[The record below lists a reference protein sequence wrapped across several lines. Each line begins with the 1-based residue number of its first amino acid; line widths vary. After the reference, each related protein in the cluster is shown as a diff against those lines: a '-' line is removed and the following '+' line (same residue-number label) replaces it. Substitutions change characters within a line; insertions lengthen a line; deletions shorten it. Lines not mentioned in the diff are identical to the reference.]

1 MSRVNGTEIYFSHE
15 EICDA
20 LKNFNKEYK
29 DGNIKQ
35 KIDYRLWQKLK
46 KSIYGVTVE
55 NSFDGEGREVLD
67 FFEVQRKHITRSDG
81 TEETKYFTELSDWIG
96 AFDIYGSE
104 FGWFFYDNYFLKHS
118 DLDPDTIYDDWE
130 AYGSMRDMYASSA
143 CTSSSGNSYKKMI
156 DGKEV
161 DYWDYTPNY
170 DQAQKI
176 YNNLSV
182 GTTIGTT
189 LNSSDYTFSVD
200 TNTASIYGEPIATE
214 KYVDKS
220 VKEAINEIVNK
231 YNEKEKD
238 SMKGFNFNFGPC
250 TGDNI
255 KMSVYGLAIQNA
267 NGEWV
272 SYDAKS
278 GQIMNVDLLNFDGR
292 KFMFK
297 MPVAI
302 KDIAKGDIVI
312 HNKVPMF
319 VLGVTE
325 DGVIAVDVRAGE
337 EKKILPTNSPFGF
350 NFVTKVVSMFNAF
363 NGAPTPDAPFGNF
376 LPFMMMGEGNEID
389 PFVMCMMLQNM
400 GTVPGGSLFSNPM
413 MMYFLM
419 KDGDAQKDLIMPMFM
434 MQAMGQPASGVIKS
448 NK

>member
-20 LKNFNKEYK
+20 LNNFNKEYK
-29 DGNIKQ
+29 DGNIKH
-35 KIDYRLWQKLK
+35 KIEYRLWQKLK

-96 AFDIYGSE
+96 AFDIYSSE

-143 CTSSSGNSYKKMI
+143 CTSSSGNKTLN
-156 DGKEV
+156 GNEV
-161 DYWDYTPNY
+161 EYWDYTPNY
-170 DQAQKI
+170 DKAEKI

-182 GTTIGTT
+182 GTTIGKT
-189 LNSSDYTFSVD
+189 LQTSDFTFSVD
-200 TNTASIYGEPIATE
+200 TNTASIYGEPIATQ

-220 VKEAINEIVNK
+220 VKEAIDEIVNK

-272 SYDAKS
+272 SYDTKS

-319 VLGVTE
+319 VLDIKDG
-325 DGVIAVDVRAGE
+325 GVIAVDVRAGE

-389 PFVMCMMLQNM
+389 PFVMCMMMQNM
-400 GTVPGGSLFSNPM
+400 GGAQGGNMFSNPM

-419 KDGDAQKDLIMPMFM
+419 KDGGADKDFMLPMLM
-434 MQAMGQPASGVIKS
+434 MQAMGQPASEVIKS

>member
-29 DGNIKQ
+29 DGNIKE

-55 NSFDGEGREVLD
+55 NSFDREGREVLD
-67 FFEVQRKHITRSDG
+67 FFEVQRKHIIRSDG

-96 AFDIYGSE
+96 AFDIYNSE

-118 DLDPDTIYDDWE
+118 DLNPDTIYDDWE

-143 CTSSSGNSYKKMI
+143 CTSSSDNSYKKMI

-400 GTVPGGSLFSNPM
+400 GTVPGESLFSNPM

>member
-1 MSRVNGTEIYFSHE
+1 MSRFNGTEIYFSHE

-29 DGNIKQ
+29 DGNIKE
-35 KIDYRLWQKLK
+35 KIEYQLWQKLK

-67 FFEVQRKHITRSDG
+67 FFEVQRKHITRFDG

-118 DLDPDTIYDDWE
+118 DLNPDTIYDDWE

-143 CTSSSGNSYKKMI
+143 CTSSSGNQTLN
-156 DGKEV
+156 GKEV

-170 DQAQKI
+170 DKAEKI

-182 GTTIGTT
+182 GTTIGKT
-189 LNSSDYTFSVD
+189 LQSSDFTFSVD

-238 SMKGFNFNFGPC
+238 SMKGFNFSFGPC

-278 GQIMNVDLLNFDGR
+278 GQIMNVDLFNFDGR

-319 VLGVTE
+319 VLDINDG
-325 DGVIAVDVRAGE
+325 GVIAVDVRAGE

-350 NFVTKVVSMFNAF
+350 NFVTKVVSVFNAF

-376 LPFMMMGEGNEID
+376 LPFMMMGEGNDVD
-389 PFVMCMMLQNM
+389 PFVMCMMMQNM
-400 GTVPGGSLFSNPM
+400 GNAQGGNIFSNPM

-419 KDGDAQKDLIMPMFM
+419 KDGGADKDFMLPMLM
-434 MQAMGQPASGVIKS
+434 MQAMGQPASEVIKS

>member
-1 MSRVNGTEIYFSHE
+1 MSRVNGTEIYFSHN

-29 DGNIKQ
+29 DGNIKE
-35 KIDYRLWQKLK
+35 KIDYRIWQKLK

-55 NSFDGEGREVLD
+55 NSFDKEGREVLD
-67 FFEVQRKHITRSDG
+67 FFEVQRRHILHSDG

-96 AFDIYGSE
+96 AFDIYNSE
-104 FGWFFYDNYFLKHS
+104 FGWFFYDNYFWKHS
-118 DLDPDTIYDDWE
+118 DFNPDTTYDDWE
-130 AYGSMRDMYASSA
+130 AYNNMKDVSA
-143 CTSSSGNSYKKMI
+143 CSSCNRPDYTSSLNDVAEKWQLWDSDYNYK
-156 DGKEV
+156 GRA
-161 DYWDYTPNY
+161 YS
-170 DQAQKI
+170 
-176 YNNLSV
+176 NLTDCITNDTSKLAFSV
-182 GTTIGTT
+182 GT
-189 LNSSDYTFSVD
+189 D
-200 TNTASIYGEPIATE
+200 TANIYGEPIATE

-220 VKEAINEIVNK
+220 IKEAVNEIVNK

-272 SYDAKS
+272 SYDTKS

-319 VLGVTE
+319 VLDIKDG
-325 DGVIAVDVRAGE
+325 GVIAVDVRAGE

-376 LPFMMMGEGNEID
+376 LPFMMMGEGNDVD
-389 PFVMCMMLQNM
+389 PFVMCMMMQNM
-400 GTVPGGSLFSNPM
+400 GNAQGGNMFSNPM

-419 KDGDAQKDLIMPMFM
+419 KDGGADKDFMLPMLM

>member
-55 NSFDGEGREVLD
+55 NSFDKEGQEVLD
-67 FFEVQRKHITRSDG
+67 FFEVQRKHIVRSDG

-96 AFDIYGSE
+96 AFDIYNSE

-118 DLDPDTIYDDWE
+118 DLNPDTIYDDWE

-143 CTSSSGNSYKKMI
+143 CSSNSNGYKTMN

-182 GTTIGTT
+182 GTTIGKT
-189 LNSSDYTFSVD
+189 LQSSDYTFSVD

-419 KDGDAQKDLIMPMFM
+419 KDGDAQKDLIMPMLM
-434 MQAMGQPASGVIKS
+434 MQAMGQPASEVIKS

>member
-1 MSRVNGTEIYFSHE
+1 MSRVNKTEIYFSYE

-20 LKNFNKEYK
+20 LNNFNKEYK
-29 DGNIKQ
+29 DGNIKE
-35 KIDYRLWQKLK
+35 KIDYRIWQKLK
-46 KSIYGVTVE
+46 KSIYGITVVE
-55 NSFDGEGREVLD
+55 NSFDDEEQEVLN
-67 FFEVQRKHITRSDG
+67 FFEVKRKHTICADG
-81 TEETKYFTELSDWIG
+81 AEEAKYFTELSNWICD
-96 AFDIYGSE
+96 FDIYGSE
-104 FGWFFYDNYFLKHS
+104 FGWFFYNNYFLKHS
-118 DLDPDTIYDDWE
+118 NLNPDIIYDNWE
-130 AYGSMRDMYASSA
+130 DYDSMRNMFESST
-143 CTSSSGNSYKKMI
+143 CNSNQTLHEKENKKETKNQI
-156 DGKEV
+156 V
-161 DYWDYTPNY
+161 D
-170 DQAQKI
+170 
-176 YNNLSV
+176 
-182 GTTIGTT
+182 
-189 LNSSDYTFSVD
+189 
-200 TNTASIYGEPIATE
+200 
-214 KYVDKS
+214 
-220 VKEAINEIVNK
+220 K

-238 SMKGFNFNFGPC
+238 NMKGFNFNFGPC

-255 KMSVYGLAIQNA
+255 KISVYGLAIQNI

-319 VLGVTE
+319 VLDIKD

-363 NGAPTPDAPFGNF
+363 NSAPTPDAPFGNF
-376 LPFMMMGEGNEID
+376 LPFMMMSEDNEID
-389 PFVMCMMLQNM
+389 PFVMCMMMQNM
-400 GTVPGGSLFSNPM
+400 GNAQYGNMFSNPM

-419 KDGDAQKDLIMPMFM
+419 KDGGADKDFMLPMLV
-434 MQAMGQPASGVIKS
+434 MQTMSQPASEIIKS

>member
-1 MSRVNGTEIYFSHE
+1 MPQIKAEKIYFSHA
-15 EICDA
+15 EILEA
-20 LKNFNKEYK
+20 LNNFNQLYK
-29 DGNIKQ
+29 SDKIKQ
-35 KIDYRLWQKLK
+35 KIDYQIWKKLK
-46 KSIYGVTVE
+46 SCIYGVNVE
-55 NSFDGEGREVLD
+55 YCYSLSNEELLM
-67 FFEVQRKHITRSDG
+67 FFEVTKDKNG
-81 TEETKYFTELSDWIG
+81 NLFDEDTEFCS
-96 AFDIYGSE
+96 FDIYNSE
-104 FGWFFYDNYFLKHS
+104 FGIFFATNYYYKHPDVIS
-118 DLDPDTIYDDWE
+118 DTIYDDWE
-130 AYGSMRDMYASSA
+130 SYDSMRDMYASSA
-143 CTSSSGNSYKKMI
+143 CTSSSDNGYKKMI

-170 DQAQKI
+170 NQAQKI

-182 GTTIGTT
+182 ETTIGKT
-189 LNSSDYTFSVD
+189 LQSSDYTFSID

-220 VKEAINEIVNK
+220 IKETKNEIVNK

-238 SMKGFNFNFGPC
+238 NMKGFNFNFGPC
-250 TGDNI
+250 TSDNI
-255 KMSVYGLAIQNA
+255 KMSVYGLAIQNI

-272 SYDAKS
+272 SYDTKS

-319 VLGVTE
+319 VLDIKD

-363 NGAPTPDAPFGNF
+363 NSAPTPDAPFGNF
-376 LPFMMMGEGNEID
+376 LPFMMISEDNEID
-389 PFVMCMMLQNM
+389 PFVMCMMMQNM
-400 GTVPGGSLFSNPM
+400 NNAQYNNMFSNPM

-419 KDGDAQKDLIMPMFM
+419 KDSGVDKDFMLPMLM
-434 MQAMGQPASGVIKS
+434 MQAVGQPTSEVIKS

>member
-1 MSRVNGTEIYFSHE
+1 MSRVNKTEIYFSYE

-20 LKNFNKEYK
+20 LNNFNKEYK
-29 DGNIKQ
+29 DGNIKE
-35 KIDYRLWQKLK
+35 KIDYRIWQKLK
-46 KSIYGVTVE
+46 KSIYGITVVE
-55 NSFDGEGREVLD
+55 NSFDDEDQEVLN
-67 FFEVQRKHITRSDG
+67 FFEVKRKHTICADG
-81 TEETKYFTELSDWIG
+81 AEKAKYFTELSNWICD
-96 AFDIYGSE
+96 FDIYGSE
-104 FGWFFYDNYFLKHS
+104 FGWFFYNNYFLKHS
-118 DLDPDTIYDDWE
+118 NLNPDIIYDNWE
-130 AYGSMRDMYASSA
+130 DYDSVRNMFESSA
-143 CTSSSGNSYKKMI
+143 CNSNQTLHEKENKKETKNQI
-156 DGKEV
+156 V
-161 DYWDYTPNY
+161 D
-170 DQAQKI
+170 
-176 YNNLSV
+176 
-182 GTTIGTT
+182 
-189 LNSSDYTFSVD
+189 
-200 TNTASIYGEPIATE
+200 
-214 KYVDKS
+214 
-220 VKEAINEIVNK
+220 K

-238 SMKGFNFNFGPC
+238 NMKGFNFNFGPC

-255 KMSVYGLAIQNA
+255 KISVYGLAIQNI

-272 SYDAKS
+272 SYDTKS

-319 VLGVTE
+319 VLDIKD

-363 NGAPTPDAPFGNF
+363 NSAPTPDAPFGNF
-376 LPFMMMGEGNEID
+376 LPFMMISEDNEID
-389 PFVMCMMLQNM
+389 PFVMCMMMQNM
-400 GTVPGGSLFSNPM
+400 NNAQYNNMFSNPM

-419 KDGDAQKDLIMPMFM
+419 KDGGVDKDFMLPMLM
-434 MQAMGQPASGVIKS
+434 MQAVGQPTSEVIKS

>member
-1 MSRVNGTEIYFSHE
+1 MPRVNETEIYFSHE

-29 DGNIKQ
+29 DGNIKE
-35 KIDYRLWQKLK
+35 KIEYRLWQKLK

-55 NSFDGEGREVLD
+55 NSFDREGREVLD
-67 FFEVQRKHITRSDG
+67 FFEVQRRHLVCSDG
-81 TEETKYFTELSDWIG
+81 TEKTKYFTELSDWIG

-118 DLDPDTIYDDWE
+118 DLNPDTIYDDWE
-130 AYGSMRDMYASSA
+130 AYGSMRDMYASNICS
-143 CTSSSGNSYKKMI
+143 SSSGNGYKKMI

-161 DYWDYTPNY
+161 ECWDYTPNY
-170 DQAQKI
+170 DKAKKI

-189 LNSSDYTFSVD
+189 LQSNDYAFSVD

-220 VKEAINEIVNK
+220 VKEAIDEIVNK

-238 SMKGFNFNFGPC
+238 KVMKGFNFDFGPC
-250 TGDNI
+250 TGDNVR
-255 KMSVYGLAIQNA
+255 MSIYGLAVKNN

-272 SYDAKS
+272 SYNPSTK
-278 GQIMNVDLLNFDGR
+278 QIVNVDVLNFDGR

-302 KDIAKGDIVI
+302 KDIAVGDIVV
-312 HNKVPMF
+312 HNRVPMF
-319 VLGVTE
+319 VIGTDKEGGAVT
-325 DGVIAVDVRAGE
+325 AVDVKAGE
-337 EKKILPTNSPFGF
+337 EKKILPTTSPFGF
-350 NFVTKVVSMFNAF
+350 NFVTKVVSMFSAF
-363 NGAPTPDAPFGNF
+363 ENTPTPDAPFGNF
-376 LPFMMMGEGNEID
+376 LPFMLMNDENADNEPDPLVMM
-389 PFVMCMMLQNM
+389 MMLQNN
-400 GTVPGGSLFSNPM
+400 GTNAFNNPMM
-413 MMYFLM
+413 MMYFLGGEKV
-419 KDGDAQKDLIMPMFM
+419 KDNWMLPFLM
-434 MQAMGQPASGVIKS
+434 MNQVAAPATPNSK
-448 NK
+448 

>member
-1 MSRVNGTEIYFSHE
+1 MSRVNKTEIYFSYE

-20 LKNFNKEYK
+20 LNNFNKEYK
-29 DGNIKQ
+29 DGNIKE
-35 KIDYRLWQKLK
+35 KIDYRIWQKLK
-46 KSIYGVTVE
+46 KSIYGITVVE
-55 NSFDGEGREVLD
+55 NGFDDENQEVLN
-67 FFEVQRKHITRSDG
+67 FFEVKRKHNICADG
-81 TEETKYFTELSDWIG
+81 AEKTKYFTELSNWICD
-96 AFDIYGSE
+96 FDIYGSE
-104 FGWFFYDNYFLKHS
+104 FGWFFYNNYFLKHS
-118 DLDPDTIYDDWE
+118 NLNPDIIYDNWE
-130 AYGSMRDMYASSA
+130 DYASMRNMFESST
-143 CTSSSGNSYKKMI
+143 CNSNQILHKKEN
-156 DGKEV
+156 K
-161 DYWDYTPNY
+161 
-170 DQAQKI
+170 K
-176 YNNLSV
+176 
-182 GTTIGTT
+182 
-189 LNSSDYTFSVD
+189 
-200 TNTASIYGEPIATE
+200 
-214 KYVDKS
+214 
-220 VKEAINEIVNK
+220 EIVNK

-255 KMSVYGLAIQNA
+255 KMSVYGLAIQNI

-272 SYDAKS
+272 SYDTKS

-319 VLGVTE
+319 VLDIKDG
-325 DGVIAVDVRAGE
+325 GVIAIDVRAGE

-389 PFVMCMMLQNM
+389 PFVMCMMMQNM
-400 GTVPGGSLFSNPM
+400 NNAQYNNMFSNPM

-419 KDGDAQKDLIMPMFM
+419 KDGGVDKDFMLPMLM
-434 MQAMGQPASGVIKS
+434 MQAVGQPTSEVIKS

>member
-1 MSRVNGTEIYFSHE
+1 MPQIEAEKIYFSHA
-15 EICDA
+15 EILEA
-20 LKNFNKEYK
+20 LNNFNQLYRSNKIKE
-29 DGNIKQ
+29 
-35 KIDYRLWQKLK
+35 KIDYQIWKKLK
-46 KSIYGVTVE
+46 SCIYGINVE
-55 NSFDGEGREVLD
+55 YCYSLSNEELLM
-67 FFEVQRKHITRSDG
+67 FFEVTKDNNG
-81 TEETKYFTELSDWIG
+81 NLLDEDTEFCS
-96 AFDIYGSE
+96 FDIYNSE
-104 FGWFFYDNYFLKHS
+104 FGVFFATNYYYKHPDVIS
-118 DLDPDTIYDDWE
+118 DTIYDDWE
-130 AYGSMRDMYASSA
+130 AYGSMKNMYASNA
-143 CTSSSGNSYKKMI
+143 CSSSSGNQTLS
-156 DGKEV
+156 GKEV

-182 GTTIGTT
+182 GTTIGKTIQ
-189 LNSSDYTFSVD
+189 SSDYTFSVD
-200 TNTASIYGEPIATE
+200 KNTASIYGEPIAT
-214 KYVDKS
+214 KQYVDKS
-220 VKEAINEIVNK
+220 IKEAINEIVNK

-350 NFVTKVVSMFNAF
+350 NFVTKVVSMFNVF

-376 LPFMMMGEGNEID
+376 LPFMMMGEGNDVD
-389 PFVMCMMLQNM
+389 PFVMCMMMQNI
-400 GTVPGGSLFSNPM
+400 GNAQGGNMFSNPM

-419 KDGDAQKDLIMPMFM
+419 KDGGADKDFMLPMLM
-434 MQAMGQPASGVIKS
+434 MQAMGQPASEVIKS

>member
-1 MSRVNGTEIYFSHE
+1 MPQIKAEKIYFSHA
-15 EICDA
+15 EILEA
-20 LKNFNKEYK
+20 LNNFNKLYK
-29 DGNIKQ
+29 SNKIKE
-35 KIDYRLWQKLK
+35 KIDYQIWKKLK
-46 KSIYGVTVE
+46 SCIYGINVE
-55 NSFDGEGREVLD
+55 YCYSLSNEELLK
-67 FFEVQRKHITRSDG
+67 FFEVKV
-81 TEETKYFTELSDWIG
+81 TEDSYGNLFDEDTEFCS
-96 AFDIYGSE
+96 FDIYNSE
-104 FGWFFYDNYFLKHS
+104 FGMFFATNYYYKHPDVIS
-118 DLDPDTIYDDWE
+118 DPVYDDWE
-130 AYGSMRDMYASSA
+130 AYDSMKDMYASSI
-143 CTSSSGNSYKKMI
+143 CSSSSGNQTLNGEEIK
-156 DGKEV
+156 
-161 DYWDYTPNY
+161 YWDYTPNY
-170 DQAQKI
+170 DKAKRI

-182 GTTIGTT
+182 GTNIGKT
-189 LNSSDYTFSVD
+189 LQSKDFSFSVD
-200 TNTASIYGEPIATE
+200 TDTASIYGEPIATQ

-250 TGDNI
+250 TNDNI

-267 NGEWV
+267 NSEWV

-319 VLGVTE
+319 VLGVAD

-400 GTVPGGSLFSNPM
+400 GTVPGGSFFSNPM
-413 MMYFLM
+413 MMYYLM

>member
-67 FFEVQRKHITRSDG
+67 FFEVQRRHITRSDG

-96 AFDIYGSE
+96 AFSIYDSE

-118 DLDPDTIYDDWE
+118 DLNPDTIYDDWE
-130 AYGSMRDMYASSA
+130 AYGSMRDMYASST
-143 CTSSSGNSYKKMI
+143 CSSSSGNQTLNGEEIK
-156 DGKEV
+156 
-161 DYWDYTPNY
+161 YWDYTPNY
-170 DQAQKI
+170 DKAEKI
-176 YNNLSV
+176 YNDLSV

-189 LNSSDYTFSVD
+189 LQSKDYTFSVD

>member
-1 MSRVNGTEIYFSHE
+1 MSRVNKTEIYFSYE

-20 LKNFNKEYK
+20 LNNFNKEYK
-29 DGNIKQ
+29 DGNIKE
-35 KIDYRLWQKLK
+35 KIDYRIWQKLK
-46 KSIYGVTVE
+46 KSIYGITVVE
-55 NSFDGEGREVLD
+55 NGFDDENQEVLN
-67 FFEVQRKHITRSDG
+67 FFEVKRKHNICADG
-81 TEETKYFTELSDWIG
+81 AEETKYFTELSNWICD
-96 AFDIYGSE
+96 FDIYGSE
-104 FGWFFYDNYFLKHS
+104 FGWFFYNNYFLKHS
-118 DLDPDTIYDDWE
+118 NLNPDIIYDNWE
-130 AYGSMRDMYASSA
+130 DYDSMRNMFESST
-143 CTSSSGNSYKKMI
+143 CNSNQILHEKENKK
-156 DGKEV
+156 
-161 DYWDYTPNY
+161 
-170 DQAQKI
+170 
-176 YNNLSV
+176 
-182 GTTIGTT
+182 
-189 LNSSDYTFSVD
+189 
-200 TNTASIYGEPIATE
+200 
-214 KYVDKS
+214 
-220 VKEAINEIVNK
+220 EIVKK

-255 KMSVYGLAIQNA
+255 KMSVYGLAIQNI

-272 SYDAKS
+272 SYDTKS

-319 VLGVTE
+319 VLDIKDG
-325 DGVIAVDVRAGE
+325 GVIAIDVRAGE

-376 LPFMMMGEGNEID
+376 LPFMMMDEGNEID
-389 PFVMCMMLQNM
+389 PFVMCMMMQNM
-400 GTVPGGSLFSNPM
+400 DNAKYNNMFSNPM

-419 KDGDAQKDLIMPMFM
+419 KDGGVDKDFMLPMLM
-434 MQAMGQPASGVIKS
+434 MQAVGQPTSEVIKS

>member
-1 MSRVNGTEIYFSHE
+1 MPQVEAEKIYFSHA
-15 EICDA
+15 EILEA
-20 LKNFNKEYK
+20 LDNFNQLYKSNKIKE
-29 DGNIKQ
+29 
-35 KIDYRLWQKLK
+35 KIDYQIWKKLK
-46 KSIYGVTVE
+46 SCIYGINVE
-55 NSFDGEGREVLD
+55 HCYSMSNEELLI
-67 FFEVQRKHITRSDG
+67 FFEVKKDKIG
-81 TEETKYFTELSDWIG
+81 NLFTEDKEFCS
-96 AFDIYGSE
+96 FDIYNSE
-104 FGWFFYDNYFLKHS
+104 FGIFFATNHYYKHPDIVS
-118 DLDPDTIYDDWE
+118 DTVYENWE
-130 AYGSMRDMYASSA
+130 DYGSMRNVYTLND
-143 CTSSSGNSYKKMI
+143 CSSSVQTLNGEKI
-156 DGKEV
+156 E
-161 DYWDYTPNY
+161 YWDCTPN
-170 DQAQKI
+170 
-176 YNNLSV
+176 
-182 GTTIGTT
+182 
-189 LNSSDYTFSVD
+189 YTFSVD

-267 NGEWV
+267 NSEWV
-272 SYDAKS
+272 SYDSKS

-319 VLGVTE
+319 VLDVADG
-325 DGVIAVDVRAGE
+325 GVIAVDVRAGE

-363 NGAPTPDAPFGNF
+363 NGAPTPEAPFGNF
-376 LPFMMMGEGNEID
+376 LPFMMMGEGNDID
-389 PFVMCMMLQNM
+389 PFVMCMMMQNM
-400 GTVPGGSLFSNPM
+400 GGAQTGNVFSNPM
-413 MMYFLM
+413 MIYFLM
-419 KDGDAQKDLIMPMFM
+419 KDGGADKDFMLPMLM
-434 MQAMGQPASGVIKS
+434 MQAMGQPASEVIKS

>member
-1 MSRVNGTEIYFSHE
+1 
-15 EICDA
+15 
-20 LKNFNKEYK
+20 
-29 DGNIKQ
+29 
-35 KIDYRLWQKLK
+35 
-46 KSIYGVTVE
+46 
-55 NSFDGEGREVLD
+55 
-67 FFEVQRKHITRSDG
+67 
-81 TEETKYFTELSDWIG
+81 
-96 AFDIYGSE
+96 
-104 FGWFFYDNYFLKHS
+104 
-118 DLDPDTIYDDWE
+118 
-130 AYGSMRDMYASSA
+130 
-143 CTSSSGNSYKKMI
+143 
-156 DGKEV
+156 
-161 DYWDYTPNY
+161 
-170 DQAQKI
+170 
-176 YNNLSV
+176 
-182 GTTIGTT
+182 
-189 LNSSDYTFSVD
+189 
-200 TNTASIYGEPIATE
+200 
-214 KYVDKS
+214 
-220 VKEAINEIVNK
+220 
-231 YNEKEKD
+231 
-238 SMKGFNFNFGPC
+238 MKGFNFNFGPC

-319 VLGVTE
+319 VLGVAD

-376 LPFMMMGEGNEID
+376 LPFMMMGEGND
-389 PFVMCMMLQNM
+389 VDTFVMCMMMQNM
-400 GTVPGGSLFSNPM
+400 GNAQSGNMFSNPM

-419 KDGDAQKDLIMPMFM
+419 KDGGADKDFMLPMLM

>member
-29 DGNIKQ
+29 DGNIKE
-35 KIDYRLWQKLK
+35 KIEYRLWQKLK

-104 FGWFFYDNYFLKHS
+104 FGWFFYDNYFLKHP

-130 AYGSMRDMYASSA
+130 AYGSMRDMYASSV
-143 CTSSSGNSYKKMI
+143 CSSSSGNQTLN
-156 DGKEV
+156 GKEV
-161 DYWDYTPNY
+161 EYWDYTPNY
-170 DQAQKI
+170 DKAEKI
-176 YNNLSV
+176 YNNLS
-182 GTTIGTT
+182 IGTT
-189 LNSSDYTFSVD
+189 TGKTLQSKDFTFSVD
-200 TNTASIYGEPIATE
+200 TNTASIYGEPIAT
-214 KYVDKS
+214 KQYVDKS
-220 VKEAINEIVNK
+220 IKETINEIVNK

-255 KMSVYGLAIQNA
+255 KMSVYGLAIQNT

-272 SYDAKS
+272 SYDTKS

-319 VLGVTE
+319 VLGVTD

-389 PFVMCMMLQNM
+389 PFVMCMMMQNM
-400 GTVPGGSLFSNPM
+400 GNAQGSNMFSNPM

-419 KDGDAQKDLIMPMFM
+419 KDGGADKDFMLPMLM
-434 MQAMGQPASGVIKS
+434 MQTMTQPASEVVKS

>member
-29 DGNIKQ
+29 DGNIKE
-35 KIDYRLWQKLK
+35 KIEYRLWQKLK
-46 KSIYGVTVE
+46 KSVYGVTVE
-55 NSFDGEGREVLD
+55 NSFDREGREVLD

-118 DLDPDTIYDDWE
+118 DLNPDTIYDDWE
-130 AYGSMRDMYASSA
+130 AYGSMRDIYASNA
-143 CTSSSGNSYKKMI
+143 CSCSSGNQTLNNEEIK
-156 DGKEV
+156 
-161 DYWDYTPNY
+161 YWDC
-170 DQAQKI
+170 
-176 YNNLSV
+176 NNLTV
-182 GTTIGTT
+182 GTTTGKTQTIQ
-189 LNSSDYTFSVD
+189 SSDYVLSAD
-200 TNTASIYGEPIATE
+200 TNTVNVYGEPIAT
-214 KYVDKS
+214 KNYVDKS
-220 VKEAINEIVNK
+220 VKEAIDEIANK

-255 KMSVYGLAIQNA
+255 KMSVYGLAIQNT

-272 SYDAKS
+272 SYDTKS

-319 VLGVTE
+319 VLGVVD

-350 NFVTKVVSMFNAF
+350 NFVTKVVSMFSAF
-363 NGAPTPDAPFGNF
+363 DNTPSPDTPFGNF
-376 LPFMMMGEGNEID
+376 LPFMLMGDNKEID
-389 PFVMCMMLQNM
+389 PMMIMMMMQNGNTSNM
-400 GTVPGGSLFSNPM
+400 FNNPM
-413 MMYFLM
+413 MMYFLCGDKM
-419 KDGDAQKDLIMPMFM
+419 KDNMLPLM
-434 MQAMGQPASGVIKS
+434 MMMNQPIGNSKPSGK
-448 NK
+448 

>member
-29 DGNIKQ
+29 DGNIKE

-67 FFEVQRKHITRSDG
+67 FFEVQRRHITRSDG

-96 AFDIYGSE
+96 AFDIYDSE
-104 FGWFFYDNYFLKHS
+104 FGWFFYENYFLKHS
-118 DLDPDTIYDDWE
+118 DLNPDTIYDDWE

-143 CTSSSGNSYKKMI
+143 CTSNSDNRYKKMI
-156 DGKEV
+156 GGKEV
-161 DYWDYTPNY
+161 DYWNYTI
-170 DQAQKI
+170 DCDKAEKT
-176 YNNLSV
+176 YNNLAV
-182 GTTIGTT
+182 GTTIGKTIQ
-189 LNSSDYTFSVD
+189 SIDYV
-200 TNTASIYGEPIATE
+200 EPIATE
-214 KYVDKS
+214 GYVDKS

-238 SMKGFNFNFGPC
+238 NMKGFNFNFGPC

-255 KMSVYGLAIQNA
+255 KMSVYGLAIQNT

-272 SYDAKS
+272 SYDTKS

-302 KDIAKGDIVI
+302 KDITKGDIVI
-312 HNKVPMF
+312 HNKIPMF
-319 VLGVTE
+319 VLDIKDG
-325 DGVIAVDVRAGE
+325 GVIAVDVRAGE

-389 PFVMCMMLQNM
+389 PFIMCMMMQNM
-400 GTVPGGSLFSNPM
+400 GNAQGGNMFSNPM

-419 KDGDAQKDLIMPMFM
+419 KDGGADKDFMLPMLM
-434 MQAMGQPASGVIKS
+434 MQAMGQPASEVIKS

>member
-29 DGNIKQ
+29 DGNIKE
-35 KIDYRLWQKLK
+35 KIEYRLWQKFK

-55 NSFDGEGREVLD
+55 NNFDENGREVLN
-67 FFEVQRKHITRSDG
+67 FFEVQRKHITCSDG
-81 TEETKYFTELSDWIG
+81 TEETKYFTKLSDYWIG
-96 AFDIYGSE
+96 AFDIYDSE

-118 DLDPDTIYDDWE
+118 DLNPDTIYDDWE

-143 CTSSSGNSYKKMI
+143 CTSSNSNQTLNREEI
-156 DGKEV
+156 S
-161 DYWDYTPNY
+161 YWDYNGNSF
-170 DQAQKI
+170 Q
-176 YNNLSV
+176 
-182 GTTIGTT
+182 
-189 LNSSDYTFSVD
+189 SSDYT
-200 TNTASIYGEPIATE
+200 NTTSIYETMAIQ

-220 VKEAINEIVNK
+220 IKEAINEIVDK

-272 SYDAKS
+272 SYDTKS

-297 MPVAI
+297 IPVAI

-319 VLGVTE
+319 VLGVAD

-389 PFVMCMMLQNM
+389 PFVMCMMMQNM
-400 GTVPGGSLFSNPM
+400 GNAQGGNMFSNPM
-413 MMYFLM
+413 MMYFFM
-419 KDGDAQKDLIMPMFM
+419 KDGGADKDFMLPMLM
-434 MQAMGQPASGVIKS
+434 MQAMGQPASEVIKS